1 MSSTAVI
8 TGASRG
14 IGRAISLRLAQLG
27 YNVFLMARNEDAL
40 KDLAAECERMNAGAD
55 YLAGELT
62 DEAYMDRAVQSAA
75 EAFGS
80 IDVLVNNAGAVRRE
94 AVQDADTSAW
104 REVMDLNFQAV
115 VYLSRMVL
123 PGMIERKSGCIVNM
137 SSISGRT
144 TAAGN
149 AIYSAT
155 KFAINGFSGCLYEDV
170 RDHGIKV
177 SSIMPG
183 FVDTDLISGMGMK
196 SGNMITPD
204 DVADAVQYVLSAS
217 PTVCPTE
224 IVLRPQ
230 QRP

>member
-27 YNVFLMARNEDAL
+27 YNVFLLARNEDAL
-40 KDLAAECERMNAGAD
+40 KDLAAECKGMNAGAD

-115 VYLSRMVL
+115 VYLSRMIL
-123 PGMIERKSGCIVNM
+123 PGMIERKSGSIINM
-137 SSISGRT
+137 SSIAGRT

-196 SGNMITPD
+196 SDNMITPD
-204 DVADAVQYVLSAS
+204 DVADAVQYVLAS
-217 PTVCPTE
+217 SPNVCPTE
-224 IVLRPQ
+224 MVLRPQ